1 MVSESGDVLRSEEE
15 AALQKMIAN
24 KKQQFQFDC
33 NELKD
38 LKSEIEQIQNLL
50 ERSRVQMQKDFEGWL
65 SLTIAKAKAQ

>member
-1 MVSESGDVLRSEEE
+1 MRGMVSESGDVLRSEEE

-38 LKSEIEQIQNLL
+38 LKSEIEQI
-50 ERSRVQMQKDFEGWL
+50 
-65 SLTIAKAKAQ
+65 